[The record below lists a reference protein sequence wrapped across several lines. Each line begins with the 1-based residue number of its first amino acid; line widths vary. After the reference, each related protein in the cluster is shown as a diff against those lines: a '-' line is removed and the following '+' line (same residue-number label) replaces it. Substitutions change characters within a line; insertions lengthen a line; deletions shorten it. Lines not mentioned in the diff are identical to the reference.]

1 MSGYQEKRRR
11 RRRER
16 ENERK
21 KKLFCVWKVGTIDE
35 TQTLHAVTINSSG
48 MSAAEER
55 CHLLMSNQTE
65 FQILFYMEEVQ
76 IGNLGRRNAW

>member
-1 MSGYQEKRRR
+1 MGTRKKEEEEGERGRT
-11 RRRER
+11 RER
-16 ENERK
+16 KN
-21 KKLFCVWKVGTIDE
+21 FFVWKVGTIDE

-65 FQILFYMEEVQ
+65 FQILFYVEEVQ
-76 IGNLGRRNAW
+76 IGNLGWRNAW